1 MRVKLP
7 SIKTHLKF
15 NSTMSIMGSDR
26 MWKVTPLKS
35 CILTILEKRGGVL
48 LEGDLENPLRDMY
61 GDFSNSEL
69 NKALMTL
76 ENQGLIHVSW
86 ISKTRR
92 RIHKMTKDMGFL
104 AVGED

>member
-1 MRVKLP
+1 
-7 SIKTHLKF
+7 
-15 NSTMSIMGSDR
+15 MSSNE

-35 CILTILEKRGGVL
+35 CILAILEKRGGVL
-48 LEGDLENPLRDMY
+48 LESDLENPLKEMY
-61 GDFSNSEL
+61 GDYSESEL

-92 RIHKMTKDMGFL
+92 RIQRMTKEMGFL

>member
-1 MRVKLP
+1 MHLNHYNKIINR
-7 SIKTHLKF
+7 SI
-15 NSTMSIMGSDR
+15 SE

-35 CILTILEKRGGVL
+35 CILAILEKRGGVL
-48 LEGDLENPLRDMY
+48 LENDLENPLKEMY
-61 GDFSNSEL
+61 GDFSESEL

-76 ENQGLIHVSW
+76 ENQGLVHISW

-92 RIHKMTKDMGFL
+92 RIQKMTKDMGFL

>member
-1 MRVKLP
+1 
-7 SIKTHLKF
+7 
-15 NSTMSIMGSDR
+15 

-35 CILTILEKRGGVL
+35 CILAILEKRGGVL
-48 LEGDLENPLRDMY
+48 LENDLENPLKEMY
-61 GDFSNSEL
+61 GDFSESEL

-76 ENQGLIHVSW
+76 ENQGLVHVSW

-92 RIHKMTKDMGFL
+92 RIQRMTKDMGFL

>member
-1 MRVKLP
+1 
-7 SIKTHLKF
+7 
-15 NSTMSIMGSDR
+15 MSSDR
-26 MWKVTPLKS
+26 TWKVTPLKS
-35 CILTILEKRGGVL
+35 CILTILDKRGGVL
-48 LEGDLENPLRDMY
+48 LENDLENPLRDLY

-86 ISKTRR
+86 ISKKRR
-92 RIHKMTKDMGFL
+92 RIHKMTKDMNFL

>member
-1 MRVKLP
+1 
-7 SIKTHLKF
+7 
-15 NSTMSIMGSDR
+15 MSIMGSDR

-48 LEGDLENPLRDMY
+48 LEGDLENPLKDMY
-61 GDFSNSEL
+61 GDFSESEL

>member
-1 MRVKLP
+1 
-7 SIKTHLKF
+7 
-15 NSTMSIMGSDR
+15 

-35 CILTILEKRGGVL
+35 CILAILEKRGGVL
-48 LEGDLENPLRDMY
+48 LENDLENPLKDMY
-61 GDFSNSEL
+61 GDFSESEL

-76 ENQGLIHVSW
+76 ENQGLVHISW

-92 RIHKMTKDMGFL
+92 RIQKMTNDMGFL

>member
-1 MRVKLP
+1 
-7 SIKTHLKF
+7 
-15 NSTMSIMGSDR
+15 

-35 CILTILEKRGGVL
+35 CILAILEKRGGVL
-48 LEGDLENPLRDMY
+48 LENDLENPLKEMY
-61 GDFSNSEL
+61 GDFSESEL

-76 ENQGLIHVSW
+76 ENQGLVHISW

-92 RIHKMTKDMGFL
+92 RIQKMTKDMGFL

>member
-1 MRVKLP
+1 M
-7 SIKTHLKF
+7 TQ
-15 NSTMSIMGSDR
+15 NG

-35 CILTILEKRGGVL
+35 CILALLDKRGGVI
-48 LEGDLENPLRDMY
+48 LESDLENPLKDMY
-61 GDFSNSEL
+61 GDFSDSEL

-86 ISKTRR
+86 ISKTKR
-92 RIHKMTKDMGFL
+92 RIQKMTKDMNFL

>member
-1 MRVKLP
+1 
-7 SIKTHLKF
+7 
-15 NSTMSIMGSDR
+15 MSIMSSDK

-61 GDFSNSEL
+61 GDFSDSEL

>member
-1 MRVKLP
+1 MSVLII
-7 SIKTHLKF
+7 SIITHLKF
-15 NSTMSIMGSDR
+15 NSSMSIMNSDK

-35 CILTILEKRGGVL
+35 CILAILDKRGGVL

-61 GDFSNSEL
+61 GDFSDSEL

-86 ISKTRR
+86 ISQKRR
-92 RIHKMTKDMGFL
+92 RIHKMTKDMDFL

>member
-1 MRVKLP
+1 MRVKLL

-61 GDFSNSEL
+61 GDFSESEL

>member
-1 MRVKLP
+1 MSMMLL

-15 NSTMSIMGSDR
+15 KSSMSIMSSDK

-48 LEGDLENPLRDMY
+48 LEGDLENSLRDMY
-61 GDFSNSEL
+61 GDFSDSEL

>member
-1 MRVKLP
+1 
-7 SIKTHLKF
+7 
-15 NSTMSIMGSDR
+15 

-35 CILTILEKRGGVL
+35 CVLAILEKRGGVL
-48 LEGDLENPLRDMY
+48 LESDLENPLKEMY
-61 GDFSNSEL
+61 GDYSESEL

-92 RIHKMTKDMGFL
+92 RIQRMTNEMGFL

>member
-1 MRVKLP
+1 MKAMLL

-15 NSTMSIMGSDR
+15 NSSMSIMSSDK

-61 GDFSNSEL
+61 GDFSDSEL

-76 ENQGLIHVSW
+76 ENQGLVHVSW

-92 RIHKMTKDMGFL
+92 RIQKMTKDMDFL

>member
-1 MRVKLP
+1 
-7 SIKTHLKF
+7 
-15 NSTMSIMGSDR
+15 

-35 CILTILEKRGGVL
+35 CILAVLEKRGGVL
-48 LEGDLENPLRDMY
+48 LESDLDKSLKDMY
-61 GDFSNSEL
+61 GDYSESEL

-76 ENQGLIHVSW
+76 ENQGLVHVSW

-92 RIHKMTKDMGFL
+92 RIQKMTSDMGFL

>member
-1 MRVKLP
+1 
-7 SIKTHLKF
+7 
-15 NSTMSIMGSDR
+15 MSSNE

-35 CILTILEKRGGVL
+35 CVLAILEKRGGVL
-48 LEGDLENPLRDMY
+48 LESDLENPLKEMY
-61 GDFSNSEL
+61 GDYSESEL

-92 RIHKMTKDMGFL
+92 RIQRMTNEMGFL